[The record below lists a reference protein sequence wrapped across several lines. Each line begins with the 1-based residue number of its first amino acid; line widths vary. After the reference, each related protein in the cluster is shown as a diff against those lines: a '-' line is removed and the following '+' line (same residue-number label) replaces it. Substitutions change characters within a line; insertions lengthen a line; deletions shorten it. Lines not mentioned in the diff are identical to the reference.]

1 MPKYLSIYLNDHLAV
16 LAGSHELAT
25 RSMESNGG
33 TALGEFLHEVVESL
47 DEDRAALEA
56 LMDERDITQNWAK
69 SGGAWLAERVGRL
82 KLNGEITGYSP
93 LSRLVETEGIE
104 LALHAK
110 RSFWD
115 TLSEVGISEAGG
127 RQTSELANRTNEH
140 IEKMKSFRLAAAR
153 EALGS
158 QVSVS

>member
-16 LAGSHELAT
+16 LAGSQELAT

-33 TALGEFLHEVVESL
+33 TALGEFLQEVVESL

-56 LMDERDITQNWAK
+56 LMDERDVTQNWAK

-93 LSRLVETEGIE
+93 LSRLVETEGVE

-115 TLSEVGISEAGG
+115 TLSQVGISDAGG
-127 RQTSELANRTNEH
+127 RPTSELANRTNEQ
-140 IEKMKSFRLAAAR
+140 IVKMKTFRLAAAQ

>member
-16 LAGSHELAT
+16 LAGSQELAT
-25 RSMESNGG
+25 RSLESNGG
-33 TALGEFLHEVVESL
+33 TALGEFLQEVVESL
-47 DEDRAALEA
+47 DEDRAALVA
-56 LMDERDITQNWAK
+56 LMEDRDITQNWAK

-93 LSRLVETEGIE
+93 LSRLVETEGVE

-115 TLSEVGISEAGG
+115 TLSEVGVSHAGG
-127 RQTSELANRTNEH
+127 RPTSELANRTNQH
-140 IEKMKSFRLAAAR
+140 IERMKAFRLAAAQ

-158 QVSVS
+158 EVPVT